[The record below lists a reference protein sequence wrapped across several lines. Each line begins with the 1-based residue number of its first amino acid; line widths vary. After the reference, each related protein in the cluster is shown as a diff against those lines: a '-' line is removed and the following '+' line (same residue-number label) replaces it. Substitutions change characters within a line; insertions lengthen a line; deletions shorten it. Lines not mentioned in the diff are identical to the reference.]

1 MPGSVLMLLRC
12 VDREGYPNRMPFWV
26 LLRRYR
32 PLWQGLTGSKG
43 KPDTGDGRKECQ
55 ALLNKWLDPKHWQLV
70 SGV

>member
-1 MPGSVLMLLRC
+1 
-12 VDREGYPNRMPFWV
+12 MPFWV